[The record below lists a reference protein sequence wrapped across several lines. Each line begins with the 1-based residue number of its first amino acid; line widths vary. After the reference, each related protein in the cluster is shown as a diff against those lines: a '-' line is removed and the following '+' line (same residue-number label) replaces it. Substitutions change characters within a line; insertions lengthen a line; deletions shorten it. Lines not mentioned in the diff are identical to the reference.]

1 MESLFN
7 FDPNVDYINLYII
20 PWAFNLVSALIV
32 FVVGR
37 WIAKLVVKALSKVMQ
52 RADVDETLV
61 NFLGN
66 VLYVALLIVVIIAAL
81 DRLGVNT
88 TSVLAVFATA
98 GLAVG
103 LALKDSLS
111 NFAAGVM
118 LIIFKPFK
126 VGDFVE
132 AGGSA
137 GTVEEIRIFNTIMKT
152 PDNREITVPNGQV
165 YSGTIINV
173 TARDTRR
180 IDLVFGIGY
189 EDDFKKARD
198 LVWEVIRSD
207 ERILKDP
214 EPTVVFLELADSSV
228 NFAVRPWVKTSEYWD
243 VRADVL
249 EKVKQAFDNNN
260 ISIPFPQ
267 RDVHLYQVT
276 ST

>member
-7 FDPNVDYINLYII
+7 FDPNVDYLNLYLF
-20 PWAFNLVSALIV
+20 PWVINIVSALIV
-32 FVVGR
+32 FVIGR
-37 WIAKLVVKALSKVMQ
+37 WVAKIVVKMLSKVME
-52 RADVDETLV
+52 RGKVDETLI

-66 VLYVALLIVVIIAAL
+66 LFYVALLIVVVIAAL
-81 DRLGVNT
+81 DQLGVNT
-88 TSVLAVFATA
+88 TSILAVFATA

-137 GTVEEIRIFNTIMKT
+137 GTVEAIRIFNTVLRT
-152 PDNREITVPNGQV
+152 PDNREITIPNGQI
-165 YSGTIINV
+165 YSGTIVNV
-173 TARDTRR
+173 TARETRR
-180 IDLVFGIGY
+180 VDIVFGIGY
-189 EDDFKKARD
+189 GDDLSKARD
-198 LVWEVIRSD
+198 LIWKAINNE

-214 EPTVVFLELADSSV
+214 EPAVVLAELADSSV
-228 NFAVRPWVKTSEYWD
+228 NIAVRTWVNTSDYWP
-243 VRADVL
+243 VRAELL
-249 EKVKQAFDNNN
+249 EKVKLAFDSNN

-267 RDVHLYQVT
+267 RDVHLYQV
-276 ST
+276 SG

>member
-1 MESLFN
+1 MESLFS
-7 FDPNVDYINLYII
+7 FDPNVDYMNLYII
-20 PWAFNLVSALIV
+20 PWGINLVSAIV
-32 FVVGR
+32 VFILGR
-37 WIAKLVVKALSKVMQ
+37 WLAKLIVKALSKVMR
-52 RADVDETLV
+52 RAKVDETLI

-66 VLYVALLIVVIIAAL
+66 VFYVALLVVVIIAAL
-81 DRLGVNT
+81 DRLGINT

-137 GTVEEIRIFNTIMKT
+137 GTVEEIRIFSTIMRT
-152 PDNREITVPNGQV
+152 PDNREITIPNGQI

-189 EDDFKKARD
+189 SDDLAKARD
-198 LVWEVIRSD
+198 LIWNVINSD

-214 EPTVVFLELADSSV
+214 EPAVALAELADSSV
-228 NFAVRPWVKTSEYWD
+228 NIAVRPWVKTSEYWA
-243 VRADVL
+243 VRCDLL

-267 RDVHLYQVT
+267 RDVHLYQV
-276 ST
+276 SS

>member
-7 FDPNVDYINLYII
+7 FDPNVDYMNLYII
-20 PWAFNLVSALIV
+20 PWGINLISALVV
-32 FVVGR
+32 FVLGR
-37 WIAKLVVKALSKVMQ
+37 WLAKLIVKALSKVMK
-52 RADVDETLV
+52 RASVDETLV

-66 VLYVALLIVVIIAAL
+66 VLYVALLVVVIIAAL

-137 GTVEEIRIFNTIMKT
+137 GTVEEIRIFSTIMRT
-152 PDNREITVPNGQV
+152 PDNREITIPNGQI

-189 EDDFKKARD
+189 SDDLVKARD
-198 LVWEVIRSD
+198 LIWNVINSD
-207 ERILKDP
+207 DRILKDP
-214 EPTVVFLELADSSV
+214 EPAVALAELADSSV
-228 NFAVRPWVKTSEYWD
+228 NIAVRPWVKTSEYWA
-243 VRADVL
+243 VRSDIL

-267 RDVHLYQVT
+267 RDVHLYQVNP
-276 ST
+276 

>member
-7 FDPNVDYINLYII
+7 FDPNVDYMNLYII
-20 PWAFNLVSALIV
+20 PWGINLISALVV
-32 FVVGR
+32 FVLGR
-37 WIAKLVVKALSKVMQ
+37 WLAKLIVKALSKVMK
-52 RADVDETLV
+52 RAAVDETLI

-66 VLYVALLIVVIIAAL
+66 VIYVALLVVVIIAAL

-137 GTVEEIRIFNTIMKT
+137 GTVEEVRIFNTIMRT
-152 PDNREITVPNGQV
+152 PDNREITIPNGQI
-165 YSGTIINV
+165 YSGTIVNV

-189 EDDFKKARD
+189 NDDLAKARD
-198 LVWEVIRSD
+198 LIWNVINSD
-207 ERILKDP
+207 DRILKDP
-214 EPTVVFLELADSSV
+214 EPAVALAELADSSV
-228 NFAVRPWVKTSEYWD
+228 NIAVRPWVKTSEYWA
-243 VRADVL
+243 VRSDML

-267 RDVHLYQVT
+267 RDVHLYQVNP
-276 ST
+276 

>member
-7 FDPNVDYINLYII
+7 FDPNVDYMNLYII
-20 PWAFNLVSALIV
+20 PWGINLISAIV
-32 FVVGR
+32 VFILGR
-37 WIAKLVVKALSKVMQ
+37 WLAKLIVKALSKVMK
-52 RADVDETLV
+52 RANVDETLV

-66 VLYVALLIVVIIAAL
+66 VFYVALLVVVIIAAL
-81 DRLGVNT
+81 DRLGINT

-98 GLAVG
+98 GLAIG

-137 GTVEEIRIFNTIMKT
+137 GTVEEIRIFSTIMRS
-152 PDNREITVPNGQV
+152 PDNREITIPNGQI

-173 TARDTRR
+173 TARDKRR

-189 EDDFKKARD
+189 SDDLAKARD
-198 LVWEVIRSD
+198 LIWSVINSD

-214 EPTVVFLELADSSV
+214 EPAVALAELADSSV
-228 NFAVRPWVKTSEYWD
+228 NIVVRPWVKTSEWWA
-243 VRADVL
+243 VRCDIL
-249 EKVKQAFDNNN
+249 EKVKYEFDNNN

-267 RDVHLYQVT
+267 RDVHLYQV
-276 ST
+276 SS

>member
-1 MESLFN
+1 MESLFE
-7 FDPNVDYINLYII
+7 FDPNVDYMNLYVI
-20 PWAFNLVSALIV
+20 PWAINIISALVV
-32 FVVGR
+32 FIIGR
-37 WIAKLVVKALSKVMQ
+37 WIAKLLVKAMSKVMQ
-52 RADVDETLV
+52 RARVDETLIS
-61 NFLGN
+61 FLGN

-118 LIIFKPFK
+118 LIVFKPFK

-132 AGGSA
+132 AGGTA
-137 GTVEEIRIFNTIMKT
+137 GTVEEIRIFNTVMRT
-152 PDNREITVPNGQV
+152 PDNREITVPNGQI
-165 YSGTIINV
+165 YSGTIVNV

-180 IDLVFGIGY
+180 IDLLFGIGY
-189 EDDFKKARD
+189 EDDFKKARE
-198 LVWEVIRSD
+198 LVWEVINND

-214 EPTVVFLELADSSV
+214 VPVVMFMELADSSV
-228 NFAVRPWVKTSEYWD
+228 NFAVRPWVKTSDYWT
-243 VRADVL
+243 VRADML
-249 EKVKQAFDNNN
+249 ENVKLAFDNNN

-267 RDVHLYQVT
+267 R
-276 ST
+276 

>member
-1 MESLFN
+1 MESLLN
-7 FDPNVDYINLYII
+7 FDPNVDYMNLYII
-20 PWAFNLVSALIV
+20 PWGINLISALVV
-32 FVVGR
+32 FILGR
-37 WIAKLVVKALSKVMQ
+37 WLAKLVVKALSNVMK
-52 RADVDETLV
+52 RAKVDETLV

-66 VLYVALLIVVIIAAL
+66 VFYVALLVVVIIAAL
-81 DRLGVNT
+81 DRLGINT

-98 GLAVG
+98 GLAIG

-118 LIIFKPFK
+118 LIIFKPFR

-137 GTVEEIRIFNTIMKT
+137 GTVEEIRIFSTIMRT
-152 PDNREITVPNGQV
+152 PDNREITIPNGQI

-189 EDDFKKARD
+189 GDDLSKARQ
-198 LVWEVIRSD
+198 LIWEVINSD

-214 EPTVVFLELADSSV
+214 EPAVALAELADSSV
-228 NFAVRPWVKTSEYWD
+228 NIAVRPWVKTSEYWA
-243 VRADVL
+243 VRSDIL

-267 RDVHLYQVT
+267 RDVHLYQA
-276 ST
+276 SS

>member
-7 FDPNVDYINLYII
+7 FDPNVDYMNLYII
-20 PWAFNLVSALIV
+20 PWGINLISAIVV
-32 FVVGR
+32 FVLGR
-37 WIAKLVVKALSKVMQ
+37 WLAKLIVKALSKVMR
-52 RADVDETLV
+52 RANVDETLI

-66 VLYVALLIVVIIAAL
+66 VFYVALLIVVIIAAL
-81 DRLGVNT
+81 DRLGINT

-126 VGDFVE
+126 VSDFVE

-137 GTVEEIRIFNTIMKT
+137 GTVEEIRIFSTIMRT
-152 PDNREITVPNGQV
+152 PDNREITIPNGQI

-173 TARDTRR
+173 TARDKRR

-189 EDDFKKARD
+189 SDDLAKARD
-198 LVWEVIRSD
+198 LIWNVINSD

-214 EPTVVFLELADSSV
+214 EPAVALAELAESSV
-228 NFAVRPWVKTSEYWD
+228 NIVVRPWVKTSDYWA
-243 VRADVL
+243 VRCDML
-249 EKVKQAFDNNN
+249 EKVKYAFDNNN

-267 RDVHLYQVT
+267 RDVHLYQV
-276 ST
+276 SS

>member
-7 FDPNVDYINLYII
+7 FDPNVDYMNLYII
-20 PWAFNLVSALIV
+20 PWGINLISALVV
-32 FVVGR
+32 FVLGR
-37 WIAKLVVKALSKVMQ
+37 WLAKLIVKALSKVMK
-52 RADVDETLV
+52 RANVDETLI

-66 VLYVALLIVVIIAAL
+66 VFYVALLVVVIIAAL

-132 AGGSA
+132 AGGTA
-137 GTVEEIRIFNTIMKT
+137 GTVEEVRIFNTILRT
-152 PDNREITVPNGQV
+152 PDNREITIPNGHI
-165 YSGTIINV
+165 YSGTIVNV

-189 EDDFKKARD
+189 NDDLAKARD
-198 LVWEVIRSD
+198 LIWNVINSD
-207 ERILKDP
+207 DRILKDP
-214 EPTVVFLELADSSV
+214 EPAVALAELADSSV
-228 NFAVRPWVKTSEYWD
+228 NIAVRPWVKTSEYWA
-243 VRADVL
+243 VRSDVL
-249 EKVKQAFDNNN
+249 EKVKQAFDSNN

-267 RDVHLYQVT
+267 RDVHLYQVNP
-276 ST
+276 